1 MENMAIPDH
10 PDRIVVKVG
19 SVAVEARDVL
29 ALTLVPLQGR
39 ALEIPAAGS
48 HVRVHL
54 PNGLERSYSLC
65 AGSGPASYKLAV
77 GYVRAGNG
85 GSRWIHEELRPGQ
98 TLEISRPIDAFPVN
112 SSAKYHL
119 LIAGGIGITPF
130 TAMVEYLETTA
141 APFKLIFCARSRQEA
156 PFLNLL
162 ERLGPD
168 RFSVHFSSGPEGRLD
183 FSVALAHLDAQTH
196 VYCCGPTG
204 LMHAVRDA
212 TAHLANTNVH
222 FEAFG
227 TDPVVDVQKSPCFIR
242 LNSTGELLEVP
253 ANRTVLEILHAH
265 HADIPSLCETG
276 SCGTCV
282 VGYEGGEIDHQ
293 DFCLSKTERATLFTP
308 CVSRLNSRIVT
319 VLV

>member
-1 MENMAIPDH
+1 MENMTIPDH
-10 PDRIVVKVG
+10 PHRIAVKVE
-19 SVAVEARDVL
+19 SIAVEARDVL
-29 ALTLVPLQGR
+29 ALTLVPLQGH
-39 ALEIPAAGS
+39 AFEIPTAGS
-48 HVRVHL
+48 HVRVRL

-98 TLEISRPIDAFPVN
+98 MFEISQPVNAFPID
-112 SSAKYHL
+112 SSASFHL
-119 LIAGGIGITPF
+119 LVAGGIGITPF
-130 TAMVEYLETTA
+130 TTMVEYFDKTGT
-141 APFKLIFCARSRQEA
+141 PFKLIFCARSREEA

-168 RFSVHFSSGPEGRLD
+168 RFTVHFSGGSEGRLD
-183 FSVALAHLDAQTH
+183 VCAALADLDAQTH

-204 LMHAVRDA
+204 LMQAVRDA
-212 TAHLANTNVH
+212 TTHLPGANVH

-227 TDPVVDVQKSPCFIR
+227 TDPAYVQKSACFIR
-242 LNSTGELLEVP
+242 LNSTGQLLEVP
-253 ANRTVLEILHAH
+253 ANRTVLEILHEH

-293 DFCLSKTERATLFTP
+293 DFCLSKTERATRFTP
-308 CVSRLNSRIVT
+308 CVSRLNSGIVT

>member
-1 MENMAIPDH
+1 MENMATLHH
-10 PDRIVVKVG
+10 PDRIAVKVE
-19 SVAVEARDVL
+19 SVAVEAPDVL
-29 ALTLVPLQGR
+29 SLILVPLQGQ
-39 ALEIPAAGS
+39 ALDIPEPGS
-48 HVRVHL
+48 HVHVHL

-65 AGSGPASYKLAV
+65 AGSGPSSYKIAV

-85 GSRWIHEELRPGQ
+85 GSRWIHEDLRPGQ

-112 SSAKYHL
+112 PSAKSHL

-130 TAMVEYLETTA
+130 TTMVEYLETTA
-141 APFKLIFCARSRQEA
+141 VPFKLIFCVRSREEA
-156 PFLNLL
+156 PFLNLF
-162 ERLGPD
+162 ERLGSD
-168 RFSVHFSSGPEGRLD
+168 RFSAHFSSGPGGRLD
-183 FSVALAHLDAQTH
+183 FSAALAHLDAQTH

-212 TAHLANTNVH
+212 TAHLPNINVH

-227 TDPVVDVQKSPCFIR
+227 TDPFAQKQKGPCFIR
-242 LNSTGELLEVP
+242 LNSTGELMEVP
-253 ANRTVLEILHAH
+253 VNKTVLEILHEC
-265 HADIPSLCETG
+265 HAGIPSPCETG

-293 DFCLSKTERATLFTP
+293 DFCLSKTELATVFTP

>member
-1 MENMAIPDH
+1 MPDH
-10 PDRIVVKVG
+10 PDRIVVKVE

-29 ALTLVPLQGR
+29 ALTLVPLQGH
-39 ALEIPAAGS
+39 ALELPAAGS

-54 PNGLERSYSLC
+54 PNGLERNYSLC

-98 TLEISRPIDAFPVN
+98 TLEISQPVNAFPIDPSAAF
-112 SSAKYHL
+112 HL

-130 TAMVEYLETTA
+130 TTMVEYFDKTA
-141 APFKLIFCARSRQEA
+141 TPFKLIFCARSREEA
-156 PFLNLL
+156 PFLDLL

-168 RFSVHFSSGPEGRLD
+168 RFTVHFSSGAQGRLD
-183 FSVALAHLDAQTH
+183 VPAALAHLDAQTH

-204 LMHAVRDA
+204 LMQAVRDA
-212 TAHLANTNVH
+212 TTHLPNANVH

-227 TDPVVDVQKSPCFIR
+227 IDPVVDVQKRPRFIR
-242 LNSTGELLEVP
+242 VNSTGEILEVP
-253 ANRTVLEILHAH
+253 ANRTVLEILHEH